1 MAQLRQADLSV
12 QHRVSAESA
21 QTDPARCPVFFL
33 PRQVAT
39 MNRSTRY
46 PSAGLGAGLALSAAL
61 LLGACARI
69 DTPPPL
75 AKPLHIDLAA
85 PVAEQVD
92 LAWPQ
97 TDGALAAEH
106 TITQARDVTLRLP
119 NGQQILVPA
128 DRVAFKQQ
136 AGLLVG
142 VNIQPGGGALD
153 HPDALAQTR
162 QLLDANRLLDPALAH
177 TLDGWAARGDA
188 QQTARVT
195 IRDVDVQVAL
205 TPDTGTGWQATLDF
219 EPRAC
224 EMPAGLDGDP
234 DACLQA
240 TPTSTV
246 IAGG

>member
-1 MAQLRQADLSV
+1 MI
-12 QHRVSAESA
+12 
-21 QTDPARCPVFFL
+21 
-33 PRQVAT
+33 
-39 MNRSTRY
+39 RSTRL
-46 PSAGLGAGLALSAAL
+46 PSARLGAGLALSAAL
-61 LLGACARI
+61 LLGACAKI
-69 DTPPPL
+69 DTPPVL

-97 TDGALAAEH
+97 KNGTLAAEH
-106 TITQARDVTLRLP
+106 TISQSRDVTLRLP
-119 NGQQILVPA
+119 NGQQVVVPA

-136 AGLLVG
+136 GGLLVG

-162 QLLDANRLLDPALAH
+162 QLLEANRLLNPALAH
-177 TLDGWAARGDA
+177 TLDGWAARNDA

-205 TPDTGTGWQATLDF
+205 TPNTKTGWQATLDF